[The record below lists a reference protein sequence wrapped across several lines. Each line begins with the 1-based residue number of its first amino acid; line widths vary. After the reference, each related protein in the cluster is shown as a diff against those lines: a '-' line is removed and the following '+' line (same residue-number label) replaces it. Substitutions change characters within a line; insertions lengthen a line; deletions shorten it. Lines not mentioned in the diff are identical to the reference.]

1 MIQQGFSLG
10 ERDWYIMCAYNIRT
24 KRDLAE
30 VRRTLLAAGCDE
42 YKADEAISVLSM
54 WNKGFTF
61 TNFADHLTIVC
72 ISKAT
77 SAEQM
82 YDSISHEHKHIV
94 EHISE
99 YYGVDPKG
107 ETAAYLQGEIG
118 RQIFPVVA
126 MLICPRNV

>member
-1 MIQQGFSLG
+1 
-10 ERDWYIMCAYNIRT
+10 
-24 KRDLAE
+24 
-30 VRRTLLAAGCDE
+30 LLAAGCDE

-82 YDSISHEHKHIV
+82 YDSIAHEQKHIV

>member
-10 ERDWYIMCAYNIRT
+10 ERDWYIMCAYDIRT

-82 YDSISHEHKHIV
+82 YDSIAHEQKHIM
-94 EHISE
+94 ELTRKEKLPHI
-99 YYGVDPKG
+99 YKV
-107 ETAAYLQGEIG
+107 
-118 RQIFPVVA
+118 R
-126 MLICPRNV
+126 

>member
-10 ERDWYIMCAYNIRT
+10 ERDWYVMCAYDIRT
-24 KRDLAE
+24 KRDLSE

-61 TNFADHLTIVC
+61 TNFTEHLTIVC
-72 ISKAT
+72 VSKAT

-82 YDSISHEHKHIV
+82 YDSIAHEQKHIV

-118 RQIFPVVA
+118 RQTFPVVA
-126 MLICPRNV
+126 MLICKGEH

>member
-10 ERDWYIMCAYNIRT
+10 ERDWYIMCAYDIRT

-42 YKADEAISVLSM
+42 YKADEAILVLSM

-82 YDSISHEHKHIV
+82 YDSIAHEQKHIV

>member
-10 ERDWYIMCAYNIRT
+10 ERDWYIMCAYDIRT

-82 YDSISHEHKHIV
+82 YDSIVHEQKHIV

>member
-10 ERDWYIMCAYNIRT
+10 ERDWYIMCAYDIRT

-82 YDSISHEHKHIV
+82 YDSIAHEQKHIV